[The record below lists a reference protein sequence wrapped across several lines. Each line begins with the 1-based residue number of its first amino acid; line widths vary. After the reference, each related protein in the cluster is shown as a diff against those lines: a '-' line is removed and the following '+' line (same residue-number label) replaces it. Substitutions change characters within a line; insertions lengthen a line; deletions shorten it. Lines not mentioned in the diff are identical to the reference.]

1 MLRPWLAFA
10 SLLVVSSSL
19 VTFVSS
25 SAFAHHGNASYD
37 SKEVTVKATVT
48 AWIWSNP
55 HTILKFD
62 ATDDKGN
69 VVHWIGEWD
78 APPTLVNF
86 GITAKSIKVGDQVSV
101 YMDAVAKSGQPVG
114 RVRKVTLPDGQV
126 LSMGNEK

>member
-1 MLRPWLAFA
+1 
-10 SLLVVSSSL
+10 

>member
-1 MLRPWLAFA
+1 MNRKFVVGLLPAGIFIFA
-10 SLLVVSSSL
+10 S
-19 VTFVSS
+19 T

-62 ATDDKGN
+62 VTDDKGN

-114 RVRKVTLPDGQV
+114 RVRRVTLPDGQV

>member
-1 MLRPWLAFA
+1 MMRKFVVGLLLAAAALAFG
-10 SLLVVSSSL
+10 LG
-19 VTFVSS
+19 

-37 SKEVTVKATVT
+37 AKNVTVKATVT

-62 ATDDKGN
+62 ATDEKGN
-69 VVHWIGEWD
+69 IVHWIGEWD

-86 GITAKSIKVGDQVSV
+86 GVTPKSIKAGDLVTV
-101 YMDAVAKSGQPVG
+101 TMDAVAKSGQPVG
-114 RVRKVTLPDGQV
+114 RVRKVVLPDGDV

>member
-1 MLRPWLAFA
+1 
-10 SLLVVSSSL
+10 
-19 VTFVSS
+19 
-25 SAFAHHGNASYD
+25 
-37 SKEVTVKATVT
+37 VKATVT

-86 GITAKSIKVGDQVSV
+86 GVTGKSIKSGDQVTIT
-101 YMDAVAKSGQPVG
+101 MDAIAKAGAPVG
-114 RVRKVTLPDGQV
+114 RGLSKNTVLDDPGHAHYRKRVWLFSGA
-126 LSMGNEK
+126 

>member
-1 MLRPWLAFA
+1 MNRKFVVGLLTVAILIFA
-10 SLLVVSSSL
+10 S
-19 VTFVSS
+19 T

-37 SKEVTVKATVT
+37 SKEVTVKANVT

-62 ATDDKGN
+62 VTDDKGN

-114 RVRKVTLPDGQV
+114 RVRRVTLPDGQV

>member
-1 MLRPWLAFA
+1 MMRKFVVGLLLAA
-10 SLLVVSSSL
+10 VSLTLGPG
-19 VTFVSS
+19 
-25 SAFAHHGNASYD
+25 SAPAHHGNSSYD
-37 SKEVTVKATVT
+37 AKNVTVKATVT

-86 GITAKSIKVGDQVSV
+86 GITAKSIKSGDQVTV
-101 YMDAVAKSGQPVG
+101 TMDAVAKSGLPVG
-114 RVRKVTLPDGQV
+114 RVRKVVLPDGDV